1 MYSYRGPI
9 KNNKSKR
16 QDLRKIKEKHFK
28 KVLMNKSAIMQPT
41 FFPWTGYFDLIDEVD
56 TFVFL
61 DDVQFDYRSWQHK
74 NNIKDLSSKN
84 LTLTVPVLN
93 GQKQKTK

>member
-1 MYSYRGPI
+1 
-9 KNNKSKR
+9 
-16 QDLRKIKEKHFK
+16 
-28 KVLMNKSAIMQPT
+28 MNKSAIMQPT

-74 NNIKDLSSKN
+74 NNIKDLSNKN

-93 GQKQKTK
+93 GQKKQKKMKSINLKFYPKKMKYKIH

>member
-1 MYSYRGPI
+1 
-9 KNNKSKR
+9 
-16 QDLRKIKEKHFK
+16 
-28 KVLMNKSAIMQPT
+28 MNKSAIMQPT

-93 GQKQKTK
+93 GQKKTKTK

>member
-1 MYSYRGPI
+1 
-9 KNNKSKR
+9 
-16 QDLRKIKEKHFK
+16 
-28 KVLMNKSAIMQPT
+28 MNKSAIMQPT

-74 NNIKDLSSKN
+74 NNIKDLSNKKSYFDRSSFKWSKKN
-84 LTLTVPVLN
+84 KN
-93 GQKQKTK
+93 